1 MTGKLNTKV
10 KANLD
15 AIRHLIRKAVDKE
28 DWVIYNILTQH
39 YEKIVKQMEVQGE

>member
-15 AIRHLIRKAVDKE
+15 AIRHLIRKAADRE
-28 DWVIYNILTQH
+28 DWKTYNMLAQH

>member
-15 AIRHLIRKAVDKE
+15 AIRYLIRKAANRD
-28 DWVIYNILTQH
+28 DWKIYNILTQH

>member
-1 MTGKLNTKV
+1 MTGKLNTQV

-15 AIRHLIRKAVDKE
+15 AIRHLIKKAANRE

-39 YEKIVKQMEVQGE
+39 YEKIVKLMEVQGE